1 MRIPLS
7 LLIVLIMTHGNAHIF
22 IFAENEQKLLQK
34 VLILCKIQNDHLLHH
49 DVFNWEYFI
58 SKFRHISVAS
68 DKK

>member
-22 IFAENEQKLLQK
+22 IFDENKQKLLQK

-49 DVFNWEYFI
+49 DVFN
-58 SKFRHISVAS
+58 
-68 DKK
+68 